1 MDVHVQGKS
10 IWQSQVSME
19 LSRAIAEEQTA
30 LAAVLSD
37 LKRQK
42 VLCIQTKLLY
52 SSHIV
57 TSSRHSL
64 SCSSGP

>member
-1 MDVHVQGKS
+1 MKSAGILRKDVHVQGETV
-10 IWQSQVSME
+10 WHSQVSME

-42 VLCIQTKLLY
+42 VLCIEKQVALVKLDC
-52 SSHIV
+52 HIK
-57 TSSRHSL
+57 
-64 SCSSGP
+64 